1 MTNRSAI
8 QYDSYLTSAG
18 DFLSKFIS
26 THYGCKSIIH
36 IETLDNFK
44 LNNSSIKTII
54 VPYIHIHFH
63 ERLLTLW
70 EPSNGFEYS
79 SLAKNEFDT
88 QYRMLNDY
96 LFDTGH
102 EHGNIYK
109 DLRDERINN
118 EDAPIDLAFTD
129 VGRLLTYNEVE
140 YEKLITSLNT
150 HPLSNEYWIGGD
162 WKNYVEQ
169 YRTQLE
175 ILSKK

>member
-8 QYDSYLTSAG
+8 HYDAYLTSAG

-36 IETLDNFK
+36 IKTLDNYK
-44 LNNSSIKTII
+44 LNESSIKTVVI
-54 VPYIHIHFH
+54 PYIHIHFRD
-63 ERLLTLW
+63 RLLTLW
-70 EPSNGFEYS
+70 EPSNGFDFNR
-79 SLAKNEFDT
+79 LATYEFDI
-88 QYRMLNDY
+88 QYRMINDY

-102 EHGNIYK
+102 KHGNLYK
-109 DLRDERINN
+109 DLRDERISNKDN
-118 EDAPIDLAFTD
+118 TIDLAFTD
-129 VGRLLTYNEVE
+129 VGRILTYNEQE

-150 HPLSNEYWIGGD
+150 HPLSDKDWIGGD

-175 ILSKK
+175 IINK